1 MDAMATQESSDAN
14 PASSSIASPRT
25 LANNGQWYSF
35 NQFLTWYGAI
45 QAQSKWDA
53 ARTEKARCGVLARDG
68 QIYPEDK
75 FRDVESL
82 VSHGSAAKPVP
93 TETASCSAAEPVP
106 SASATC
112 SAGANHAGAPLL
124 FTVDDLE
131 GMSACLGGKKA
142 WQCQRSLR
150 EVRTK
155 SNTPHA
161 IVNLSHSDF
170 DWKAMLKSLPTAP
183 HIIGCG
189 VTAFNFRLLPDVM
202 DQNYIKIDSG
212 ERHVF
217 EVVRADAS
225 RVLLHFHK
233 NGKCDPPEILPAKEV
248 APSDA
253 ATSEQLGVTY
263 TCQPALEYSDIMG
276 TAAAGDK
283 SAPLGRAEATIAL
296 QSLLISG
303 FGEAGIGAINL
314 TDGVAFPWTRFLKNN
329 VMCKEYVGPGI
340 NRVYVARFHRDD
352 ELVLLL
358 CRADGG
364 YVELRPAAKSN
375 RHTFHNKE
383 GDAWQ
388 QIKTLQNAKY
398 IGMSWMQIRQGITL

>member
-14 PASSSIASPRT
+14 PASSPITSPRT
-25 LANNGQWYSF
+25 LAYDGEWYSF
-35 NQFLTWYGAI
+35 NQFLTWYGSDV
-45 QAQSKWDA
+45 AQSKWDE
-53 ARTEKARCGVLARDG
+53 ARTEKARCGLARDD
-68 QIYPEDK
+68 QMHCLAAYYPDDK
-75 FRDVESL
+75 IRDVESL
-82 VSHGSAAKPVP
+82 VSHGSATKPVPAETASCSSAKPVP

-106 SASATC
+106 SAPATC
-112 SAGANHAGAPLL
+112 SVGANHAGAPLL

-131 GMSACLGGKKA
+131 SVSARLGSKKA
-142 WQCQRSLR
+142 WECQRRLR
-150 EVRTK
+150 EIRMD
-155 SNTPHA
+155 SDTPHA
-161 IVNLSHSDF
+161 IVNLSHSHYSEF

-189 VTAFNFRLLPDVM
+189 VTAFHFRLLPDVM
-202 DQNYIKIDSG
+202 DQNYIKMDSG

-253 ATSEQLGVTY
+253 ATSEQLGVSY

-314 TDGVAFPWTRFLKNN
+314 TDGVAFPWTRFLNN
-329 VMCKEYVGPGI
+329 NIICKEYVGPWHQSS
-340 NRVYVARFHRDD
+340 AW
-352 ELVLLL
+352 
-358 CRADGG
+358 C
-364 YVELRPAAKSN
+364 
-375 RHTFHNKE
+375 TFS
-383 GDAWQ
+383 Q
-388 QIKTLQNAKY
+388 
-398 IGMSWMQIRQGITL
+398 RR